1 MPPKMLFF
9 LALLLASD
17 TTYVSWA
24 HHPVFHICQKFLSA
38 SCIQYKVESQVL
50 LSSVLETH
58 IWAAYCGRPRSYAH
72 SQLCRNLQ
80 EKSSPAGHFHM
91 HSYARTTE
99 EHYQKAWPR
108 YRCVSKVTHGGEHS
122 RPSGR
127 RPVHLCKTPPPH
139 TRTRAASESHLVLLL
154 PHPPAPHVHRK

>member
-17 TTYVSWA
+17 TTYGSWA

-38 SCIQYKVESQVL
+38 SCIQCEVESQVL

-58 IWAAYCGRPRSYAH
+58 IWAAYCGQPRSYAH

-80 EKSSPAGHFHM
+80 EKSSPAGLAQRNATKRPGPGVDVFQKPP
-91 HSYARTTE
+91 TE
-99 EHYQKAWPR
+99 Q
-108 YRCVSKVTHGGEHS
+108 HS

-127 RPVHLCKTPPPH
+127 RPVHLCKTPPPKPG
-139 TRTRAASESHLVLLL
+139 RE
-154 PHPPAPHVHRK
+154 PPLNPT